1 MNKQQ
6 LSYEVPPTNGWRGFW
21 DRGGFWK
28 AVLVAV
34 VYLAL
39 YEAFGFPWL
48 KPLVEDVVGTGDPLS
63 TPLGVFLGL
72 TAALIF
78 GSIVL
83 VLFGL
88 SLRWIPRPLFGA
100 QPVRGRWWMWF
111 APILVLI
118 PIAFHLIGTDY
129 SRYTPGVVFMIL
141 FSGLFIGFA
150 EEVLCRGFVVAL
162 LRRHGYKEWAV
173 MALSS
178 IIFGLLHSSNA
189 LSGQPAGAVA
199 IEVLYAIPFGVCMYI
214 TLRVTGHIIWPIL
227 LHAFTDPSTILASG
241 GIDNSVAGTS
251 NTALLVASIA
261 TFGYLAFALIA
272 VICTRGDAE
281 GRADAH
287 EGPRRQDRHPAD
299 TGQAAHGTP
308 SAA

>member
-1 MNKQQ
+1 M
-6 LSYEVPPTNGWRGFW
+6 YEGFSS
-21 DRGGFWK
+21 F
-28 AVLVAV
+28 VLA
-34 VYLAL
+34 
-39 YEAFGFPWL
+39 
-48 KPLVEDVVGTGDPLS
+48 PLFADSVDPSDPLANPRS
-63 TPLGVFLGL
+63 VFLGL

-78 GSIVL
+78 GSVVL

-100 QPVRGRWWMWF
+100 QPVRGRWWMWL

-118 PIAFHLIGTDY
+118 PIVFHLIGTDY
-129 SRYTPGVVFMIL
+129 SRYTPSVAFTIL
-141 FSGLFIGFA
+141 FTGLFIGFA
-150 EEVLCRGFVVAL
+150 EEVLCRGFVVVL

-178 IIFGLLHSSNA
+178 IIFGLLHSANA
-189 LSGQPAGAVA
+189 LGGQAVGSVV

-227 LHAFTDPSTILASG
+227 LHAFTDPTTILASG

-251 NTALLVASIA
+251 NLPLLIA
-261 TFGYLAFALIA
+261 TIGTFGYLAFALVAFIS
-272 VICTRGDAE
+272 TRGDAE

-287 EGPRRQDRHPAD
+287 EGPRRHAG
-299 TGQAAHGTP
+299 TGIENERSTHGTP
-308 SAA
+308 TAA